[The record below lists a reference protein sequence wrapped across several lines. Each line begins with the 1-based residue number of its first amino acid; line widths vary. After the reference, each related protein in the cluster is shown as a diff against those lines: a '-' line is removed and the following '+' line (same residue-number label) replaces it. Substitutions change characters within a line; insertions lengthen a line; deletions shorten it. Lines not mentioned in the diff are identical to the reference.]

1 MKKEFLSTKIK
12 SVVVIAPEKF
22 LLKKIESSFLLIKNT
37 DRKKYDNVFNN
48 LNTVFITNKN
58 GYTNEFFMPEKIW
71 FTNKSLIKNSDL
83 NWLASLII
91 HESFHATQF
100 KNGEYILPLE
110 KLEKPAIKIQQ
121 NFLSKLG
128 DYNAVKD
135 VKITLKKEY
144 WNKMNED
151 KKSFVYF
158 RNLLNLLENKKMEL
172 KKMR

>member
-1 MKKEFLSTKIK
+1 MRKNFLSTKIK
-12 SVVVIAPEKF
+12 SIVIIAPEKF
-22 LLKKIESSFLLIKNT
+22 LLKKIENSFFLIKKT
-37 DRKKYDNVFNN
+37 DVEKYNNIFNN
-48 LNTVFITNKN
+48 LNVIFITNKN

-71 FTNKSLIKNSDL
+71 FTNKSLIKDSDL

-110 KLEKPAIKIQQ
+110 KLEKPATKMQQ
-121 NFLSKLG
+121 KFLYKLK

-135 VKITLKKEY
+135 IKTTLKKEY
-144 WNKMNED
+144 WKKMDED

-158 RNLLNLLENKKMEL
+158 RNLLNLFEDKKIKL
-172 KKMR
+172 KSSK